1 MLSRKV
7 RSELL
12 GNISAYI
19 SGGLGSSLYGG
30 IPTNLHTGVQPFWVT
45 NQLVFD

>member
-1 MLSRKV
+1 MLNRKV
-7 RSELL
+7 WSELL
-12 GNISAYI
+12 GNIAYL

-30 IPTNLHTGVQPFWVT
+30 IPTNLQTGVQPFWVT